1 MVALSLAPLKSEK
14 RLSES
19 CHFLSQAFFCWCHWM
34 SFAFCGLGLSGHSWC
49 VRSFKHHTDFMFP
62 SPESSSMFFP
72 SALRDCEL
80 SFQPHYQKT
89 AHWILCQHLSTSVHS
104 FLPDVNSVLM
114 LAVEERCQ
122 ILFGL
127 KWKIHRAVQVEI
139 SPQAV
144 WGSQKHLIHEK
155 LGEAHW
161 SRVCS
166 VINRLSGAFAAF
178 QSHGKHQTADFKSF
192 PAAGLSGWPV
202 QLRPFPFKVE
212 RGSFSLRAG
221 CTSPTHLEREPP
233 VWWHFLQQR
242 SHWSVDGSFT
252 L

>member
-1 MVALSLAPLKSEK
+1 MSLNVVCFLRSRVIKSLLVCTQLQAPHWLHVSEPRILVHVFSVCVAWLWA
-14 RLSES
+14 
-19 CHFLSQAFFCWCHWM
+19 
-34 SFAFCGLGLSGHSWC
+34 
-49 VRSFKHHTDFMFP
+49 
-62 SPESSSMFFP
+62 
-72 SALRDCEL
+72 

-192 PAAGLSGWPV
+192 PAAGLSGWPM